1 MKKEKT
7 LKEKDIQE
15 KIDRLNNCIDGCK
28 KTQIRMEQ
36 IIEMYKARLKEVDL
50 LRETYKS
57 LIDTHN
63 SLINQLMQKVDN
75 N

>member
-15 KIDRLNNCIDGCK
+15 KIDRLNKSIDDCK

-36 IIEMYKARLKEVDL
+36 IIEGYKARLKEVDL

-63 SLINQLMQKVDN
+63 SLIDQLMQKVDN

>member
-15 KIDRLNNCIDGCK
+15 KIDRLNKSIDDCK

-36 IIEMYKARLKEVDL
+36 IIERYKARLKEVDL

-63 SLINQLMQKVDN
+63 SLIDQLMQKVDN